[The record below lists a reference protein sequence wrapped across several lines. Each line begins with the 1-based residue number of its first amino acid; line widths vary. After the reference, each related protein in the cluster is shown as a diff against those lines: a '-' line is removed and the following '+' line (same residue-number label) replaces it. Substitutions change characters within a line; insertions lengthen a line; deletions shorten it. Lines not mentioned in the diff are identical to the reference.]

1 MPSQHTL
8 ERFVAMVEANE
19 HAAAAEAFYAD
30 DVVIQENQQLPRHG
44 RAAQVAMEVGVQQ
57 RALAI
62 RSFCLRPIVV
72 QGEHV
77 VIRWRFEFDWKDGS
91 RTTMEELAWQR
102 WQGDRI
108 AEETFFY
115 DPAQRVPKRPAQA

>member
-1 MPSQHTL
+1 MPSQHSL

-30 DVVIQENQQLPRHG
+30 DVVIQENQQPPRYG

-62 RSFCLRPIVV
+62 RSQCVRPIVV
-72 QGEHV
+72 QGDHV
-77 VIRWRFEFDWKDGS
+77 VIHWRFEFDWKDGS
-91 RTTMEELAWQR
+91 RTQMEELAWQR
-102 WQGDRI
+102 WQGDLI

-115 DPAQRVPKRPAQA
+115 DPAQQVPRRPDQA

>member
-1 MPSQHTL
+1 MPGQHTL

-30 DVVIQENQQLPRHG
+30 DVVIQENQQPPRHG
-44 RAAQVAMEVGVQQ
+44 RAAQVALEVAVQQ
-57 RALAI
+57 RAAAI

-91 RTTMEELAWQR
+91 RSTMEELAWQR
-102 WQGDRI
+102 WQGDLI

-115 DPAQRVPKRPAQA
+115 DPAQRAPRRA